1 MTLKTEPVPNA
12 GETLPGPFAVP
23 NKYVGI
29 PESTNGNDILDW
41 WTNEAKKDPEIA
53 KSLMDFLDEYDAKH
67 PVEESPV
74 VKTTRNSGNHL
85 LPETFRVYIDG
96 APSGPKAFDIPISSD
111 MTFQQ
116 LMDKISEI
124 VSADALKQA
133 KDPMP
138 TTSVSTPLTKS
149 TISGF
154 SPPNEEESLT
164 HAERKL
170 DMKNGWHT
178 EILAKTGERV
188 DRHYVDGLL
197 HNDAGPAEKR
207 ANGAQLY
214 YRRGQLHREGGM
226 PAFQGLT
233 GTKKY
238 AIDGKYHRLGGE
250 PAVVWSSGPYR
261 HEWWV
266 NGEVQKVITKDG
278 TTKWFAPG
286 ATDRDKALLHRT
298 DGPAITH
305 PNGSI
310 QYFLNGRPFPSV
322 TAWELALEQI
332 NKDNLNLQR
341 KINEDLI
348 DEDPA
353 DTVETTKT
361 FEKKAKNM
369 TKPAMSFTDMI
380 KSNALDA
387 GYRVGATQSTALVR
401 SAIVTLM
408 RKKGANEG
416 AIQGLTTFLET
427 EFGAALIS
435 LMIGTGLH
443 YAPTINQ
450 DPRVQR
456 LGEEMRIGGMAT
468 AGNAV
473 MGELVAQLLP
483 ALQEIIQKLPE
494 LETGE
499 ANGTVR
505 VEETERLT
513 KAMEDEED
521 AEEAVEKT
529 TKKTVNS

>member
-1 MTLKTEPVPNA
+1 MQTKTVPKA

-23 NKYVGI
+23 NTPSTI
-29 PESTNGNDILDW
+29 PEFPKMDGNDILDW

-67 PVEESPV
+67 PLETTV

-111 MTFQQ
+111 MSFQE

-124 VSADALKQA
+124 VSADTLKQA

-138 TTSVSTPLTKS
+138 TTNVSTPLTKS

-154 SPPNEEESLT
+154 SPPPNEEESLT

-178 EILAKTGERV
+178 ENLAKTGERV

-197 HNDAGPAEKR
+197 HSEAGPAEKR

-214 YRRGQLHREGGM
+214 YRQGKLHREGGM

-250 PAVVWSSGPYR
+250 PAIVWSSGPYR

-278 TTKWFAPG
+278 TAKWFAPG

-298 DGPAITH
+298 DGPAIIH
-305 PNGSI
+305 PNGTT
-310 QYFLNGRPFPSV
+310 QYFLHGRAYPNV
-322 TAWELALEQI
+322 TAWEFALEQI

-348 DEDPA
+348 DEDSA
-353 DTVETTKT
+353 DTIETTRT
-361 FEKKAKNM
+361 FEKKENKM

-435 LMIGTGLH
+435 LMIGSGLH
-443 YAPTINQ
+443 YVPTLNQ
-450 DPRVQR
+450 NPRVQR
-456 LGEEMRIGGMAT
+456 LAEEMRIGGMAT

-494 LETGE
+494 LESETGS
-499 ANGTVR
+499 VR

-521 AEEAVEKT
+521 AEEVVEKT
-529 TKKTVNS
+529 AKKIANS